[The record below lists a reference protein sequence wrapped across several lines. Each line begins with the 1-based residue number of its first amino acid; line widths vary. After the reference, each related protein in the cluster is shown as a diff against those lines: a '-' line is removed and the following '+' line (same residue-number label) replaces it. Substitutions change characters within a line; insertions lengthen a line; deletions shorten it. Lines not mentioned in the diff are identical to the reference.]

1 MSAAVRRLAL
11 LAAAL
16 IAAACATTTPP
27 APSGGA
33 GGLADTRWR
42 LEKFE
47 SSDDAQGVS
56 QPADPSRYSLD
67 FQPDGRLAMQL
78 DCNRG
83 TAQWTATPSEPGRGV
98 LSISPGAMTRAMCP
112 PGSWDTRIAQ
122 NLSQVQSYVIEGDR
136 LHLALKLDS
145 GIYTWVRER

>member
-1 MSAAVRRLAL
+1 MGGLRTAGV

-16 IAAACATTTPP
+16 LVAACTTTGP
-27 APSGGA
+27 AAHGG
-33 GGLADTRWR
+33 GGLAGTRWR

-47 SSDDAQGVS
+47 SADDAQGVS
-56 QPADPSRYSLD
+56 QPANPAGYSLE

-83 TAQWTATPSEPGRGV
+83 TAQWTAVAAEPGRGS

-112 PGSWDTRIAQ
+112 PGSWDTRIAH
-122 NLSQVQSYVIEGDR
+122 NIGQVQSYVIEGDR

-145 GIYTWVRER
+145 GIYTFVREP

>member
-1 MSAAVRRLAL
+1 MRAAVPTLGLLGAAL
-11 LAAAL
+11 LV
-16 IAAACATTTPP
+16 AACSTTPP
-27 APSGGA
+27 AASGGA
-33 GGLADTRWR
+33 GGLAGTRWR

-56 QPADPSRYSLD
+56 QPADPSQYRLD
-67 FQPDGRLAMQL
+67 FQPDGHLAMQL

-83 TAQWTATPSEPGRGV
+83 AAQWTAVPSEPGRGA
-98 LSISPGAMTRAMCP
+98 LSVSPGAMTRAMCP

-122 NLSQVQSYVIEGDR
+122 NIGQVQSYVIEGDR

-145 GIYTWVRER
+145 GIYTWVREP